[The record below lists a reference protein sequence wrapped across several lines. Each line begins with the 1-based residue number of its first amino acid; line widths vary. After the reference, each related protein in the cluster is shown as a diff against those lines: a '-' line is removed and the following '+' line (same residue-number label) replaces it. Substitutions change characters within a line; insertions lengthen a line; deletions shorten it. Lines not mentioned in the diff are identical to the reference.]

1 MVSTQWKSD
10 FHADFAFAPEYR
22 PPQNFA
28 AVAGAVPELVAEL
41 AVRDYGHRIHGHN
54 HHLQKNWTDDSP
66 VADGFG
72 FDYPEQHDHGPDS
85 GLVPDSALVPVD

>member
-28 AVAGAVPELVAEL
+28 AVAGAIPELVAEL

-54 HHLQKNWTDDSP
+54 HHLQRNWTEDSP
-66 VADGFG
+66 AAVGFG
-72 FDYPEQHDHGPDS
+72 SGYLEQHGLGPDF
-85 GLVPDSALVPVD
+85 ALGPVD